1 MFSVWALL
9 HSFADWVLGFCK
21 LCQNREVGWQTL
33 DRRSGRYK
41 REQQPLWKKFKLIIL
56 FNPLMDWIDST
67 SIMRL
72 WMHEKTIN
80 AGKKEGTL
88 ASRSQIKS
96 FVDFFHINMDD
107 FEPSDISKY
116 QTFEQFFVRKHKAG
130 ARPIHEASNPS
141 KACVV
146 ADSRVVVYP
155 TMTATRTQWIKG
167 KHFTIGNLI
176 DNEKAAEPW
185 IDGAVA
191 SFRLSPQD
199 YHRYHS
205 PVTGTVKWY
214 KRIPGDFYQV
224 DPVCLQS
231 GVDILTRNA
240 RCCVC
245 IDSKEFGQVLF
256 VAIGA
261 TDVGDVEI
269 RPEMQEP
276 GHLVRKGEEVGLFQ
290 FGGSS
295 IIVAFEKGRIEFDD
309 DLATMSRRQIMVD
322 VEVGMSMGSVPPKRV

>member
-21 LCQNREVGWQTL
+21 LCQNREHIDNAVV
-33 DRRSGRYK
+33 DA
-41 REQQPLWKKFKLIIL
+41 RE
-56 FNPLMDWIDST
+56 
-67 SIMRL
+67 
-72 WMHEKTIN
+72 TIN